1 MIKLIVDINNLAKK
15 VLNQNIYNY
24 INNLYINEKNK

>member
-15 VLNQNIYNY
+15 VLYQTY
-24 INNLYINEKNK
+24 IIIYINEKNK